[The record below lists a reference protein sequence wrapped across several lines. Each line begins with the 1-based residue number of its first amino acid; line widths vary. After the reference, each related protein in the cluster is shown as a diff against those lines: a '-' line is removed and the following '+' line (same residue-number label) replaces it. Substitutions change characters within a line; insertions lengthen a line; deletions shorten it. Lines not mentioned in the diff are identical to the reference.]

1 MSINNKKV
9 LVIGASGSLGQ
20 GLCNEIS
27 SKYSVTGTYLNN
39 KKVSDKVKYT
49 HLDITKEIDFN
60 TLDTDYDSV
69 VLIAGAMPAT
79 MEGYNPNKY
88 FDVNVYGTINV
99 LEFCRKN
106 NIRKFIYIMTFS
118 DRYNN
123 FYNGVPI
130 QADDVAT
137 LNYTGDHAIY
147 SISKVTACEVIEH
160 YHQEYG
166 LQTIIFR
173 IPTVYCYD
181 DKVDY
186 YVDGK
191 IKTKAYIKMIRDII
205 HKNEVEIWGDKN
217 NAKDMPYIKDFA
229 RLISLAIDNSKAQ
242 GVYNAGTG
250 KPISLEELVN
260 AMIKVFSIDGK
271 TKIIHI
277 KDNTSQPNFTF
288 DMTKTIADFSF
299 HPEYNIEM
307 MLEDI
312 KKNLPKELLY
322 GNY

>member
-1 MSINNKKV
+1 MSTNNKKV
-9 LVIGASGSLGQ
+9 LVIGASGSLGE
-20 GLCNEIS
+20 GICKEIS
-27 SKYSVTGTYLNN
+27 SQFSVTGTYLNN
-39 KKVSDKVKYT
+39 KKESDNIIYT
-49 HLDITKEIDFN
+49 RLDITDESD
-60 TLDTDYDSV
+60 LDKLDKDYDCV

-79 MEGYNPNKY
+79 MEGYHPNKY
-88 FDVNVYGTINV
+88 FDVNIYGTTNV

-106 NIRKFIYIMTFS
+106 EIKKLIYIMTFS

-130 QADDVAT
+130 EADGPAT

-147 SISKVTACEVIEH
+147 AISKVAACEVIEH

-186 YVDGK
+186 YVDGE
-191 IKTKAYIKMIRDII
+191 IKTKAYIKMIRNII
-205 HKNEVEIWGDKN
+205 HHNEVEIWGDKN

-229 RLISLAIDNSKAQ
+229 RLISLAIENPKAQ
-242 GVYNAGTG
+242 GTYNAGTG
-250 KPISLEELVN
+250 LPVSLDELVK
-260 AMIKVFSIDGK
+260 AMIKVFSPDGK
-271 TKIIHI
+271 TKITH
-277 KDNTSQPNFTF
+277 KADHSSQPNFTF
-288 DMTKTIADFSF
+288 DMRKTFEDFGY
-299 HPEYNIEM
+299 HTEYDTEM

-312 KKNLPKELLY
+312 KNNLPKELLY
-322 GNY
+322 GKY